1 MKRPNLIQLCFLFF
15 VCIAVSVWAT
25 QAPGQAKDA
34 AAVEKEMERVMPLL
48 KGEQWLKLDPDSKVA
63 FIWGAA
69 HVILIENVLM
79 EDIPELKRE
88 NFSAKVYEARTA
100 RVKAGKAMKINDV
113 ISAIDQ
119 YYKEHRDQLGTP
131 VMAVI
136 WNVGIKPYLKTGIA
150 GRPLK

>member
-1 MKRPNLIQLCFLFF
+1 MRRFKWIQICFLIF
-15 VCIAVSVWAT
+15 VCIAVGVWAT
-25 QAPGQAKDA
+25 HASAQEKDA

-79 EDIPELKRE
+79 EDIPELRKE

-100 RVKAGKAMKINDV
+100 RVKA
-113 ISAIDQ
+113 
-119 YYKEHRDQLGTP
+119 
-131 VMAVI
+131 
-136 WNVGIKPYLKTGIA
+136 
-150 GRPLK
+150 